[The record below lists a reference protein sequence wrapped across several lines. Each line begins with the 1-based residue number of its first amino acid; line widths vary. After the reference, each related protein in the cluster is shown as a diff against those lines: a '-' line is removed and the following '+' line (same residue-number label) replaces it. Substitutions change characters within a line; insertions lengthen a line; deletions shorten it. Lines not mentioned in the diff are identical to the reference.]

1 MLGGQVHEL
10 AILGV
15 EPDRGGDEPMLFRQT
30 TLHDEHSLQ
39 YTDDEMGGPQCDRDV
54 RDSVPPP
61 LTAELARWA
70 RGQVL
75 LESGCVLRI
84 GWSDTG
90 PGRGRVAAVAGVQ
103 AHPAFPKPRSDVAQR
118 LGQRL
123 CALLSATL
131 PAVAQL
137 AARGVPA
144 RDVLTV
150 LWRLDRNRS
159 DAPKRSRQRDAEAKV
174 LEQAALIVE
183 RYRPILER
191 HTPWLRVQR
200 PGDERRWGLGHPF
213 YPEGVWLAWMAEN
226 LRNMP
231 SRGAGA
237 PPEWRVLAA
246 ARAIE
251 ILMKR
256 AGGKVGAREI
266 SAAVR
271 AAWPNDAQWPSAD
284 QHRTARKLLARARE
298 RVTDKQL
305 ERLLGF
311 DGEGMPGPPGPGLG
325 EDALRADLDVRA
337 QRQNVPANVPASTRN
352 QPKPT
357 PRQPRAK
364 RKTPR

>member
-1 MLGGQVHEL
+1 
-10 AILGV
+10 
-15 EPDRGGDEPMLFRQT
+15 MLFRPT
-30 TLHDEHSLQ
+30 TLFHGKHSVR
-39 YTDDEMGGPQCDRDV
+39 YTGDEMRGTQSGGSVQG
-54 RDSVPPP
+54 SVPPP
-61 LTAELARWA
+61 AAVMDDLARWA

-75 LESGCVLRI
+75 PESGYVLRV

-90 PGRGRVAAVAGVQ
+90 PGRGRVAAVAGVE

-123 CALLSATL
+123 CVLLSATL

-159 DAPKRSRQRDAEAKV
+159 DAPKRRRQRAAEAKV

-200 PGDERRWGLGHPF
+200 PGDPSRWSLGHAF
-213 YPEGVWLAWMAEN
+213 YPDGAWLAWIAEN
-226 LRNMP
+226 LRGMP
-231 SRGAGA
+231 PRRAGA
-237 PPEWRVLAA
+237 PPEWRALAS
-246 ARAIE
+246 ARALE
-251 ILMKR
+251 VLVKR
-256 AGGKVGAREI
+256 AGSKVIAREI
-266 SAAVR
+266 SAVVAAAWGPEAHWHGEDPGR
-271 AAWPNDAQWPSAD
+271 AARA
-284 QHRTARKLLARARE
+284 LLARARQ
-298 RVTDKQL
+298 RVTLKQL
-305 ERLLGF
+305 EQLLAFG
-311 DGEGMPGPPGPGLG
+311 GEDIPGPAGPGLG
-325 EDALRADLDVRA
+325 DDALRAGLDVRA
-337 QRQNVPANVPASTRN
+337 SAQPTARAAGRPGRNVPVNVPASTRS

-357 PRQPRAK
+357 PRRPRAK